1 MNSIWER
8 YARLLV
14 DYSTS
19 VQEGEYVMVQGTPL
33 AQDLLLEIYKLI
45 LERGAHPIMNLSLP
59 GMQETYFNHAQDVH
73 LDSANDFEQFW
84 AKRAAAIIRVLAP
97 ENTRALSNVDPSRQR
112 RNAIAHQ
119 EIQSHILGNVKWV
132 ACQFPTQAL
141 AQEAGM
147 SLRDYTAFVT
157 KAVGLE
163 HDEPTKLWRERGVRQ
178 AELVTRL
185 TKADK
190 LEIRSAHTNLTMHV
204 KDRIWINDDGQR
216 NMPGG
221 EVFSAPIEDSV
232 NGHVSFDIPAIAQG
246 REVRGVRLEF
256 KDGLVV
262 NASAEIGEAYLYK
275 MLETDAGA
283 KRLGEVGIGTNYG
296 IARATSSIL
305 FDEKMGGTVHLAL
318 GRAYTQSGGLNQSA
332 IHWDLI
338 TDLRNGGQLIA
349 DGEVIQD
356 NGKFTGVSLEF

>member
-1 MNSIWER
+1 MNSIWEG

-14 DYSTS
+14 DYSCS
-19 VQEGEYVMVQGTPL
+19 VQADEYVMVQSTPL
-33 AQDLLLEIYKLI
+33 AQDLLLEIYQLI
-45 LERGAHPIMNLSLP
+45 LERGAQPIINIGLP
-59 GMQETYFNHAQDVH
+59 GMPEVYFKSAQAVH
-73 LDSANDFEQFW
+73 LDTVNEFEQFW
-84 AKRAAAIIRVLAP
+84 SKKASGLINISAP
-97 ENTRALSNVDPSRQR
+97 ENTRALSGIDPTRQR
-112 RNAIAHQ
+112 RNAIARQ
-119 EIQSHILGNVKWV
+119 EMQAHILGNLKWV
-132 ACQFPTQAL
+132 ACQFPTNAL

-147 SLRDYTAFVT
+147 SLSDYTAFVT

-163 HDEPTKLWRERGVRQ
+163 HDDPPKLWQERGVRQ
-178 AELVTRL
+178 AELVTQL

-190 LEIRSAHTNLTMHV
+190 LEIRSANTNLTMHV
-204 KDRIWINDDGQR
+204 KNRIWINDDGQR

-262 NASAEIGEAYLYK
+262 GATAEIGEAYLHK

-305 FDEKMGGTVHLAL
+305 FDEKMGGTIHLAL
-318 GRAYTQSGGLNQSA
+318 GRAYTQSGGINQSA

-356 NGKFTGVSLEF
+356 NGKFTGVNLEF

>member
-1 MNSIWER
+1 MNSIWKR
-8 YARLLV
+8 YAQLLV
-14 DYSTS
+14 DYSTN
-19 VQEGEYVMVQGTPL
+19 VQAGEYVVVNSTPL
-33 AQDLLLEIYKLI
+33 AEELVLEVYQRI
-45 LERGAHPIMNLSLP
+45 LELGAYPIVNIVLP
-59 GMQETYFNHAQDVH
+59 GMQETFFKHGQDVH
-73 LDSANDFEQFW
+73 FDAPNEFEQFVG
-84 AKRAAAIIRVLAP
+84 KRADALINIFAP
-97 ENTRALSNVDPSRQR
+97 ENTRSLSSVDPLRQR
-112 RNAIAHQ
+112 QNAIARQ
-119 EIQSHILGNVKWV
+119 EIQTHILGNVKWM
-132 ACQFPTQAL
+132 ACQFPTNAL

-147 SLRDYTAFVT
+147 SLRDYTAFLV

-163 HDEPTKLWRERGVRQ
+163 QEKPNEIWRERGIRQ

-190 LEIRSAHTNLTMHV
+190 LEIRSEHTNLTMHV
-204 KDRIWINDDGQR
+204 KNRIWINDDGQR

-232 NGHVSFDIPAIAQG
+232 NGTVYFDIPAIAQG
-246 REVRGVRLEF
+246 REVRGVKLTF

-262 NASAEIGEAYLYK
+262 NASAEVGETYLHK
-275 MLETDAGA
+275 MLETDVGS

-305 FDEKMGGTVHLAL
+305 FDEKMGGTLHLAL

-356 NGKFTGVSLEF
+356 NGKFTGVNLEF

>member
-14 DYSTS
+14 DYSAS
-19 VQEGEYVMVQGTPL
+19 VQAGEYVMVNSTPL
-33 AQDLLLEIYKLI
+33 AQDLVLEIYQRI
-45 LERGAHPIMNLSLP
+45 LERGAHPIVSIALA
-59 GMQETYFNHAQDVH
+59 GMSETYFQHAQDLH
-73 LDSANDFEQFW
+73 LDSPNDFEEFR
-84 AKRAAAIIRVLAP
+84 AKRAHALINIGAP
-97 ENTRALSNVDPSRQR
+97 ENTRALSSVDPMRQR
-112 RNAIAHQ
+112 QHAVARQ
-119 EIQSHILGNVKWV
+119 EIQTHILGNVKWM
-132 ACQFPTQAL
+132 ACQYPTNAL

-147 SLRDYTAFVT
+147 SLSDYTAFLV

-163 HDEPTKLWRERGVRQ
+163 HDQPNEIWRERGIRQ

-185 TKADK
+185 SQADR
-190 LEIRSAHTNLTMHV
+190 LEIRSEHTNLSMRVHNRT
-204 KDRIWINDDGQR
+204 WINDDGLR

-232 NGHVSFDIPAIAQG
+232 NGTVSFDIPAIAQG
-246 REVRGVRLEF
+246 REVRGVKLEF

-262 NASAEIGEAYLYK
+262 NASAEVGEAYLHK

-318 GRAYTQSGGLNQSA
+318 GRAYTQSGGESER
-332 IHWDLI
+332 H
-338 TDLRNGGQLIA
+338 
-349 DGEVIQD
+349 
-356 NGKFTGVSLEF
+356 SLGFDH

>member
-1 MNSIWER
+1 MNSIWEG

-19 VQEGEYVMVQGTPL
+19 VQAGEYVLIQSTPL
-33 AQDLLLEIYKLI
+33 AQDLLLELYQLI
-45 LERGAHPIMNLSLP
+45 LERGAFPVMNIGLP
-59 GMQETYFNHAQDVH
+59 GMQERYFKHAKEVH
-73 LDSANDFEQFW
+73 LDTPNEYEQFLSNH
-84 AKRAAAIIRVLAP
+84 ADVLINIGAP
-97 ENTRALSNVDPSRQR
+97 DNTRALSGVDPSRQR
-112 RNAIAHQ
+112 RNAIARKDL
-119 EIQSHILGNVKWV
+119 QSHVLNNVKWMS
-132 ACQFPTQAL
+132 CQFPTHAL

-163 HDEPTKLWRERGVRQ
+163 HDDPPKLWQERGVRQ

-204 KDRIWINDDGQR
+204 KNRIWINDDGQR

-232 NGHVSFDIPAIAQG
+232 NGHVYFDIPAIAQG

-318 GRAYTQSGGLNQSA
+318 GRAYTQSDGVNQSA

-338 TDLRNGGQLIA
+338 TDLRNGGQLIC

-356 NGKFTGVSLEF
+356 NGKFTHVNLEF